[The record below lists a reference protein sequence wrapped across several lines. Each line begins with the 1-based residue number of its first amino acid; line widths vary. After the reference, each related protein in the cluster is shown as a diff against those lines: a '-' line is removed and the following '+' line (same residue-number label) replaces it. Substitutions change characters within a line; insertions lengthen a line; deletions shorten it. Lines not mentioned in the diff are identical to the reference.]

1 MELTKRDKAFFDNSI
16 LYLNAELNSAFK
28 YYEIDELFEKIV
40 LSDTVLFL

>member
-1 MELTKRDKAFFDNSI
+1 MEPTKRDKAFFDNSI
-16 LYLNAELNSAFK
+16 LYLNAKLNSEFK